1 MFNKGHRPV
10 FQGGQCLKKEKRYRF
25 RRLYFQISMIIIPLF
40 LIIAGVIA
48 LIVYNSTL
56 RGFLEAQDS
65 LMSRQ
70 LDLVMGDTCFTTD
83 AFTKERVDWYFDKI
97 EEYSSEL
104 LDNDT
109 PVDTQA
115 LEEFKK
121 TDKGTV
127 EQIEKAPKNVQFSLT
142 KEFYEAMFMTMVKS
156 YVDYD
161 TTKLFVIDASETH
174 KGMVICDLARSGQ
187 KRLGDKFDIDF
198 SEHPQLKKLIDSENN
213 SGKTV
218 FELSHTFPDKGSY
231 YIGYM
236 PLEFRGKTRAIL
248 GVVYDWNEF
257 NDALHLT
264 IIKTMIIC
272 AGALVIFLALLQI
285 IIYRRAT
292 APVTAIQGTVR
303 EYKQDK
309 DSEKVVSA
317 MARIKVRNEL
327 GLLSQDISEL
337 AKEIDFYTAENVR
350 LAAEKERVA
359 AELDMAKKIQADQLP
374 SDFPDRKEFDIY
386 ASMTPAKE
394 VGGDFYDL
402 FFVDDDHL
410 ALVIADVSG
419 KGVPAAL
426 FMMMSKN
433 IIHNLASMG
442 LSPKE
447 VMESA
452 NRTICANN
460 KQRMFVTVWL
470 GILEISTGRVTAVNA
485 GHEIP
490 MICQPGGEF
499 ELFEEPHGVMVGVF
513 PKAEYEQY
521 EFVLKKGGSLF
532 VYTDGVAE
540 ATNASDEMFR
550 TDRLLTA
557 LNEHKGGTQKQL
569 LESVQREV
577 ERFAA
582 DAEQSDDLTMLGITI
597 H

>member
-1 MFNKGHRPV
+1 
-10 FQGGQCLKKEKRYRF
+10 
-25 RRLYFQISMIIIPLF
+25 
-40 LIIAGVIA
+40 
-48 LIVYNSTL
+48 
-56 RGFLEAQDS
+56 
-65 LMSRQ
+65 
-70 LDLVMGDTCFTTD
+70 
-83 AFTKERVDWYFDKI
+83 
-97 EEYSSEL
+97 
-104 LDNDT
+104 
-109 PVDTQA
+109 
-115 LEEFKK
+115 
-121 TDKGTV
+121 
-127 EQIEKAPKNVQFSLT
+127 
-142 KEFYEAMFMTMVKS
+142 
-156 YVDYD
+156 
-161 TTKLFVIDASETH
+161 
-174 KGMVICDLARSGQ
+174 
-187 KRLGDKFDIDF
+187 
-198 SEHPQLKKLIDSENN
+198 
-213 SGKTV
+213 
-218 FELSHTFPDKGSY
+218 
-231 YIGYM
+231 
-236 PLEFRGKTRAIL
+236 
-248 GVVYDWNEF
+248 
-257 NDALHLT
+257 
-264 IIKTMIIC
+264 
-272 AGALVIFLALLQI
+272 
-285 IIYRRAT
+285 
-292 APVTAIQGTVR
+292 
-303 EYKQDK
+303 
-309 DSEKVVSA
+309 
-317 MARIKVRNEL
+317 
-327 GLLSQDISEL
+327 
-337 AKEIDFYTAENVR
+337 
-350 LAAEKERVA
+350 
-359 AELDMAKKIQADQLP
+359 
-374 SDFPDRKEFDIY
+374 
-386 ASMTPAKE
+386 MTPAKE

-470 GILEISTGRVTAVNA
+470 GILEIPTGRVTAVNA

-521 EFVLKKGGSLF
+521 EFVLKNGGSLF

>member
-1 MFNKGHRPV
+1 M
-10 FQGGQCLKKEKRYRF
+10 QKEKNRKG
-25 RRLYFQISMIIIPLF
+25 RRLYLQISLIIIPLF
-40 LIIAGVIA
+40 LLTALIIAFV
-48 LIVYNSTL
+48 VYNSTL
-56 RGFLEAQDS
+56 NGFLEAQNS
-65 LMSRQ
+65 LMSHQ
-70 LDLVMGDTCFTTD
+70 LELILGDTCYTTD
-83 AFTKERVDWYFDKI
+83 SFTKERVDWYFDKI
-97 EEYSSEL
+97 EEYSAKL
-104 LDNDT
+104 
-109 PVDTQA
+109 
-115 LEEFKK
+115 LEEDKNEDKQAMENFKQ

-127 EQIEKAPKNVQFSLT
+127 EEIEKLPKDLQFSLT
-142 KEFYEAMFMTMVKS
+142 REFYETIFMTMVKS
-156 YVDYD
+156 YLDYGP
-161 TTKLFVIDASETH
+161 KRLFVIDTADNYKT
-174 KGMVICDLARSGQ
+174 KVICDFVDSGPLQ
-187 KRLGDKFDIDF
+187 LGDELGIDL
-198 SEHPQLKKLIDSENN
+198 SQHPKLKKIIDSEDS
-213 SGKTV
+213 SGNIV
-218 FELSHTFPDKGSY
+218 FELSHTFPDEGSY
-231 YIGYM
+231 YIGYL
-236 PLEFRGKTRAIL
+236 PLVYQGETRAVI

-292 APVTAIQGTVR
+292 APVTAIQETVR

-317 MARIKVRNEL
+317 MGRIKVRNEL

-337 AKEIDFYTAENVR
+337 AKEIDYYTAENVR

-490 MICQPGGEF
+490 FVKQPGGEF
-499 ELFEEPHGVMVGVF
+499 ELFEDPHGLMVGAF
-513 PKAEYEQY
+513 KTAKYQQY
-521 EFVLKKGGSLF
+521 EFTLQKGGTLF

-540 ATNASDEMFR
+540 ATNAEDEMFG
-550 TDRLLTA
+550 TDRLKQA
-557 LNEHKGGTQKQL
+557 LDKDKNASPKQL
-569 LESVQREV
+569 LETVHSDVDAFV
-577 ERFAA
+577 GS
-582 DAEQSDDLTMLGITI
+582 AEQFDDLTMLGLTL

>member
-1 MFNKGHRPV
+1 
-10 FQGGQCLKKEKRYRF
+10 
-25 RRLYFQISMIIIPLF
+25 MIIIPLF

-56 RGFLEAQDS
+56 RGFLEAQNS

-70 LDLVMGDTCFTTD
+70 LDLIMGDTCFTTD

-127 EQIEKAPKNVQFSLT
+127 EQIEKAPKNVQFALT

-248 GVVYDWNEF
+248 GVVYDWNDF
-257 NDALHLT
+257 NDSLLMT
-264 IIKTMIIC
+264 VVKTTCIS
-272 AGALVIFLALLQI
+272 AGALVLFLILLQI

-292 APVTAIQGTVR
+292 APVSVIQQTVR

-317 MARIKVRNEL
+317 MGRIKVRNEL

-337 AKEIDFYTAENVR
+337 AKEIDYYTAENVR

-359 AELDMAKKIQADQLP
+359 AELDMARKIQADQLP
-374 SDFPDRKEFDIY
+374 SDFPKRKEFDIY

-452 NRTICANN
+452 NKAICSNN

-470 GILEISTGRVTAVNA
+470 GILEIPTGRVTAVNA

-490 MICQPGGEF
+490 MICQPDGEF

-513 PKAEYEQY
+513 SKAEYEQY
-521 EFVLKKGGSLF
+521 EFTLKKGASLF
-532 VYTDGVAE
+532 VYTDGVVE
-540 ATNASDEMFR
+540 AADANDEMFR

-557 LNEHKGGTQKQL
+557 LNEHKDSTPKQL
-569 LESVQREV
+569 LESVQSEIG
-577 ERFAA
+577 RFAG
-582 DAEQSDDLTMLGITI
+582 DAEQFDDLTMLGLTI

>member
-1 MFNKGHRPV
+1 ME
-10 FQGGQCLKKEKRYRF
+10 KEKKYRF

-40 LIIAGVIA
+40 LIIAAVIA
-48 LIVYNSTL
+48 WIVYNSTL
-56 RGFLEAQDS
+56 RGFLEAQNS
-65 LMSRQ
+65 LMSHQ
-70 LDLVMGDTCFTTD
+70 LELILGDTCYTTD
-83 AFTKERVDWYFDKI
+83 SFTKERVDWYFDKI
-97 EEYSSEL
+97 EEYSDKL
-104 LDNDT
+104 LEDDKNEDR
-109 PVDTQA
+109 QA
-115 LEEFKK
+115 MENFKQ

-127 EQIEKAPKNVQFSLT
+127 EEIEKLPKDLQFSLT
-142 KEFYEAMFMTMVKS
+142 KEFYETIFMTMVKS
-156 YVDYD
+156 YLDYGP
-161 TTKLFVIDASETH
+161 KRLFVIDTADNYKT
-174 KGMVICDLARSGQ
+174 KVICDFVDSGPLQ
-187 KRLGDKFDIDF
+187 LGDELGIDL
-198 SEHPQLKKLIDSENN
+198 SAHPKLKKIIDSEDS
-213 SGKTV
+213 SGNIV
-218 FELSHTFPDKGSY
+218 FELSHTFPDEGSY
-231 YIGYM
+231 YIGYL
-236 PLEFRGKTRAIL
+236 PLVFQGKTRAII
-248 GVVYDWNEF
+248 GVVYDWHDF
-257 NDALHLT
+257 NDALHMT

-272 AGALVIFLALLQI
+272 AGALIIFLVLLQI

-292 APVTAIQGTVR
+292 APVTEIQTTVR

-317 MARIKVRNEL
+317 MGRIKVRNEL

-337 AKEIDFYTAENVR
+337 AKEIDYYTAENVR

-386 ASMTPAKE
+386 ASMAPAKE
-394 VGGDFYDL
+394 VGGDFYDF

-452 NRTICANN
+452 NKAICSNN

-470 GILEISTGRVTAVNA
+470 GILEIPTGRVTAVNA

-490 MICQPGGEF
+490 MICQPDGEF

-513 PKAEYEQY
+513 SKAEYEQY
-521 EFVLKKGGSLF
+521 AFTLKKGASLF
-532 VYTDGVAE
+532 VYTDGVVE
-540 ATNASDEMFR
+540 AADANDEMFR
-550 TDRLLTA
+550 TDRLAQA
-557 LNEHKGGTQKQL
+557 LNEHKDSTPKQL
-569 LESVQREV
+569 LESVQSEIG
-577 ERFAA
+577 RFAG
-582 DAEQSDDLTMLGITI
+582 DAEQFDDLTMLGLTI

>member
-1 MFNKGHRPV
+1 
-10 FQGGQCLKKEKRYRF
+10 
-25 RRLYFQISMIIIPLF
+25 MIIIPL
-40 LIIAGVIA
+40 LLLTAAVIA
-48 LIVYNSTL
+48 VVVYNSTL

-248 GVVYDWNEF
+248 GVVYDWNDF
-257 NDALHLT
+257 NDSLLMT
-264 IIKTMIIC
+264 VVKTTCIS
-272 AGALVIFLALLQI
+272 AGALVLFLILLQI

-292 APVTAIQGTVR
+292 APVSVIQQTVR

-317 MARIKVRNEL
+317 MGRIKVRNEL

-337 AKEIDFYTAENVR
+337 AKEIDYYTADNVR

-470 GILEISTGRVTAVNA
+470 GILEISTGTVTAVNA

-513 PKAEYEQY
+513 SKAEYEQY

-540 ATNASDEMFR
+540 ATNANDEMFR

-577 ERFAA
+577 ERFAG